1 MSLFMLSDHIDVVQ
15 GPASASQQR
24 RSLQQYTA
32 RCHVQDICKA
42 LSASM
47 QQPNP
52 GSIYNVVDDDP
63 ASRAT
68 VMAFAAKLLQTQ
80 QISAL
85 GGCDTSGDGDA
96 ANLLQEGS
104 FPDVVKIRQ
113 QSRLGAETGA
123 TDISQVA
130 THGSRAEKRV
140 GNGKVK
146 AEFSFALEFP
156 SYREGLAAIHAG
168 NRCPFD

>member
-1 MSLFMLSDHIDVVQ
+1 MLSDHIDVVQ

-80 QISAL
+80 QILAL

-96 ANLLQEGS
+96 ANLLQEGGS
-104 FPDVVKIRQ
+104 PDVVKTRQ

-156 SYREGLAAIHAG
+156 SYQEGLVAIYAG